1 MQSKSIILARPIAL
15 VIGAAMVLGSVAD
28 AAPRKGARAN
38 AARVKTVRATVPV
51 RPPAGVQRPVGEVY
65 LSAGRGQLITLPV
78 PISDV
83 FVSNDSVAD
92 VRVQSPTQI
101 YLFGKSDGETSVYAT
116 ARSGKVVYSTNVRV
130 AQNYN
135 SLDQMLKVAL
145 PDADVKVTLSGQIA
159 VLTGTV
165 ASPADIANAES
176 LTKAILNPGVNV
188 TDPTAMLKVMVINRL
203 KTATPMQVNLQV
215 RIAEVSRSYVKEI
228 GVNWT
233 NRDQSNG
240 GPVYGI
246 FQGRSPG
253 TISNGANGGTTFN
266 FTPKGST
273 STTLSIG
280 ARLLGMDIA
289 GALDLGE
296 TEGFVTTLASPNLTA
311 LSGETAN
318 FLAGGEIPIPI
329 AQSLGAVSVEF
340 KPYGV
345 NLAFTPT
352 VMSDGRI
359 SLRVKPEVSDLDYQ
373 NAVTFQG
380 TTVPGIST
388 RRAETTIELG
398 SGQSFVIGGLLK
410 SSNANTM
417 QKTPGAGDI
426 PVLGALFRSN
436 GFRRGET
443 ELMIVVTPYLV
454 VPVPANEIILPTDGY
469 KAPTDLGRI
478 FGGQLYQ
485 GTTGEKRP
493 QPTVS
498 PSTTVVRPQISS
510 GLTPEPMTPTPT
522 ARMGATPAPG
532 FSK

>member
-1 MQSKSIILARPIAL
+1 MQSKSMILARPFAL
-15 VIGAAMVLGSVAD
+15 VIGAALMMGSPAEAARPKAKAHRAKIVKPRVERRIPAGIQRPSGEMVLS
-28 AAPRKGARAN
+28 
-38 AARVKTVRATVPV
+38 
-51 RPPAGVQRPVGEVY
+51 Q
-65 LSAGRGQLITLPV
+65 GRGQLITLPA
-78 PISDV
+78 PITDI

-92 VRVQSPTQI
+92 VQVRSPLQL
-101 YLFGKSDGETSVYAT
+101 YVFAKSTGETSIYAT
-116 ARSGKVVYSTNVRV
+116 NKSGAVVYSSNVRV
-130 AQNYN
+130 GQNLN
-135 SLDQMLKVAL
+135 SLDQMLKMAM
-145 PDADVKVTLSGQIA
+145 PEADIRATTMNGLVL
-159 VLTGTV
+159 LTGTIGGPDD
-165 ASPADIANAES
+165 AAEAERLVTAFVGS
-176 LTKAILNPGVNV
+176 GVQV
-188 TDPTAMLKVMVINRL
+188 VSRL
-203 KTATPMQVNLQV
+203 KTATPLQVNLQV
-215 RIAEVSRSYVKEI
+215 RIAEVSRNYVKEI

-233 NRDQSNG
+233 NRDQANS

-253 TISNGANGGTTFN
+253 TISTGPTGGTNFL

-296 TEGFVTTLASPNLTA
+296 TEGFVTTLASPSLTA

-329 AQSLGAVSVEF
+329 AQSLGAVSIEF

-352 VMSDGRI
+352 VLSDGRI
-359 SLRVKPEVSDLDYQ
+359 SLRVKPEVSELDYQ
-373 NAVTFQG
+373 NAVIFNG
-380 TTVPGIST
+380 STVPGLST
-388 RRAETTIELG
+388 RRAETTVELG
-398 SGQSFVIGGLLK
+398 SGQSFVIGGLVK
-410 SSNANTM
+410 ASNANTM
-417 QKTPGAGDI
+417 QKTPGVGEI

-454 VPVPANEIILPTDGY
+454 NPVAASQIVLPTDGY
-469 KAPTDLGRI
+469 KAPTDLGRV

-493 QPTVS
+493 VPQVAP
-498 PSTTVVRPQISS
+498 PTTVPSS
-510 GLTPEPMTPTPT
+510 GPLPR
-522 ARMGATPAPG
+522 ARNGAAPAPG
-532 FSK
+532 FSN

>member
-1 MQSKSIILARPIAL
+1 MQSKSMILARPVAL
-15 VIGAAMVLGSVAD
+15 AIGAALLLGAPAEARSKAPRAKVARTSAERRMPAGIQRPSGEMVLS
-28 AAPRKGARAN
+28 
-38 AARVKTVRATVPV
+38 
-51 RPPAGVQRPVGEVY
+51 E
-65 LSAGRGQLITLPV
+65 GRGQLITLPS
-78 PISDV
+78 PITDI
-83 FVSNDSVAD
+83 FVSNESVAD
-92 VRVQSPTQI
+92 VQVRSPLQL
-101 YLFGKSDGETSVYAT
+101 YVFAKGKGETSIYAT
-116 ARSGKVVYSTNVRV
+116 NKSGGVVYSTNVRV
-130 AQNYN
+130 GTNLN
-135 SLDQMLKVAL
+135 TLDQMLSLAMPEANIRATTMNGLVL
-145 PDADVKVTLSGQIA
+145 
-159 VLTGTV
+159 LTGSV
-165 ASPADIANAES
+165 ASPDDAAEAER
-176 LTKAILNPGVNV
+176 LV
-188 TDPTAMLKVMVINRL
+188 TAFVGGGTQVVSRL
-203 KTATPMQVNLQV
+203 KTATPLQVNLQV
-215 RIAEVSRSYVKEI
+215 RIAEVSRSFSKEI
-228 GVNWT
+228 GVNLT
-233 NRDQSNG
+233 NRDSATN

-253 TISNGANGGTTFN
+253 TITTGTGGSTVFN

-280 ARLLGMDIA
+280 TRLLGMDLA

-329 AQSLGAVSVEF
+329 AQALGAVSIEF
-340 KPYGV
+340 KSYGV

-388 RRAETTIELG
+388 RRAETTVELG

-410 SSNANTM
+410 ATNANTM
-417 QKTPGAGDI
+417 QKTPGVGDI

-454 VPVPANEIILPTDGY
+454 NPVAANQIVLPTDGY

-478 FGGQLYQ
+478 FGGELYK

-493 QPTVS
+493 QPSVAPPVTVPAGS
-498 PSTTVVRPQISS
+498 APGPRP
-510 GLTPEPMTPTPT
+510 
-522 ARMGATPAPG
+522 RGAAAPAPG
-532 FSK
+532 FSN